1 LLLLKNISISSFI
14 INCFYFIENLIK
26 KGIIEDTKIILQGY
40 RLKIY
45 IYGNQSFK
53 KEIHET
59 LEHSNIKFKL
69 DNNTVIEEI
78 STLEKLKRTI
88 ENNPNDIYLIDDEK
102 IIKKNSLNKKI
113 KFLTPKDGIEEEYL
127 LDSGIADLTI
137 DSLKELPKYIIRK
150 YEELKLLEPK
160 IEVEEEKVEE
170 TKSSI
175 ELDEELSMLLSKG
188 NIDNLNEGIDEIFD
202 LDNDF
207 DNLDD
212 LIGSID
218 SNEEIKDND
227 NFAQIT
233 SFNDD
238 FGLNNISFDYDD
250 NDVLSKDTTE
260 NKNSKLIEELDFLG
274 EEVVG
279 EEEDYSDLEKVNN
292 DLFGGFD
299 FLNEEIQEGKK
310 KVEIEKKEEIFSDS
324 DKIEEDLLE
333 EEVIEEYDFMNEYM
347 KNEDIEETKEID
359 QPLQGDK
366 MNDEFF
372 ELDSL
377 TENDLIEALNYKVED
392 NSSKSEYKPQVSPT
406 KNETLSIDSSN
417 TNDLSVLIS
426 KLLNNKTLEI
436 TIKIKD

>member
-1 LLLLKNISISSFI
+1 MLLLKNISILSFI

-78 STLEKLKRTI
+78 SSLEKLKRTI

-102 IIKKNSLNKKI
+102 IIKKNSLNKRI

-137 DSLKELPKYIIRK
+137 DSLKELPKYIIKK
-150 YEELKLLEPK
+150 YEELKLFEPEIK
-160 IEVEEEKVEE
+160 IEEEKIEE

-188 NIDNLNEGIDEIFD
+188 NMDNLDENIDEIFN

-218 SNEEIKDND
+218 SNEEIKDSD
-227 NFAQIT
+227 NFAQTT

-292 DLFGGFD
+292 ELFGGFD

-310 KVEIEKKEEIFSDS
+310 KVEIEEKEEIFPDS
-324 DKIEEDLLE
+324 DKMEEDLLE
-333 EEVIEEYDFMNEYM
+333 EEVIEEYDFMNEYI
-347 KNEDIEETKEID
+347 KNKDIEETKEID
-359 QPLQGDK
+359 QSLQGDK

-392 NSSKSEYKPQVSPT
+392 NSSKSEYRPQVSAT

-417 TNDLSVLIS
+417 TNDLSILIS